1 MAAASFLFPNLG
13 LWNNAKIK
21 RIRHSPRVNYRSRR
35 QRTTP
40 PLTEEFQKRMKI
52 NRELEIIQERHIRHK
67 IREYLKPF
75 KIFLGLIGR
84 FPFTVED
91 ESQKKSLIHAI
102 KKTSCT
108 PIIDIGV
115 IQEQGLEDLS
125 EDSHPDEGPSY
136 KYDPKSGKGIA
147 FYFTTIFCIF
157 ILSKKNLSNHNKV
170 S

>member
-13 LWNNAKIK
+13 LWNNAKIN
-21 RIRHSPRVNYRSRR
+21 RIKHSPKVNFRRSRR

-40 PLTEEFQKRMKI
+40 PLTEEFKKRMKI
-52 NRELEIIQERHIRHK
+52 NRELEVIQERHIRHK
-67 IREYLKPF
+67 IREYLMPF
-75 KIFLGLIGR
+75 KIFLGIIGR

-115 IQEQGLEDLS
+115 IQEQDIS
-125 EDSHPDEGPSY
+125 EDFNPDEGPSY

-157 ILSKKNLSNHNKV
+157 ILSKELV
-170 S
+170 

>member
-1 MAAASFLFPNLG
+1 
-13 LWNNAKIK
+13 
-21 RIRHSPRVNYRSRR
+21 
-35 QRTTP
+35 
-40 PLTEEFQKRMKI
+40 MKI
-52 NRELEIIQERHIRHK
+52 NRELEVIQERHIRHK

-75 KIFLGLIGR
+75 KIFLGIIGR

-115 IQEQGLEDLS
+115 IQEQDIS
-125 EDSHPDEGPSY
+125 EDFNPDEGPSY

-157 ILSKKNLSNHNKV
+157 ILSKTFV
-170 S
+170 